1 MHTHI
6 YDKAMKIWFILFS
19 KDFSIKVTRNF
30 KKLII
35 GLFLMKGQVLHNL
48 ENKPNAAQNNLFCM
62 IQSTQKQGR
71 FFQTLSSSFGSIFFF
86 TNNVFFPPWFFSLKY
101 NNV

>member
-6 YDKAMKIWFILFS
+6 YDKDMKSWFILFS

-48 ENKPNAAQNNLFCM
+48 ENKPNA
-62 IQSTQKQGR
+62 
-71 FFQTLSSSFGSIFFF
+71 SSE
-86 TNNVFFPPWFFSLKY
+86 
-101 NNV
+101 